1 MSSKDRANLL
11 AILDAIRK
19 IEAFTETIADAEA
32 FHHSEMA
39 FDATLMDFILI
50 GEMVERLST
59 ELKSRYIG
67 TDWQQIKG
75 FRNLVA
81 HDYLGVDAEE
91 VWQII
96 HNDLPRLKE
105 QLTKIVADLSGQ

>member
-19 IEAFTETIADAEA
+19 IESFTASIRSAAE
-32 FHHSEMA
+32 FHNSEMA
-39 FDATLMDFILI
+39 FDATLMDFVFI
-50 GEMVERLST
+50 GEMVARISV
-59 ELKSRYIG
+59 ELKAQHLEM
-67 TDWQQIKG
+67 DWQQIKD

-81 HDYLGVDAEE
+81 HDYLGIDAEE

-96 HNDLPRLKE
+96 QNDLPTLKK
-105 QLTKIVADLSGQ
+105 QLQQILHDLPSR